1 MTAKTVFF
9 DIDGTLLSP
18 RNGLEFQIPAST
30 LEALRLLK
38 QNGHRAAVCSGRQE
52 AFIRRFFPGM
62 FDSFVA
68 MNGTHVVFEGKTV
81 LDRPF
86 SARRLAELM
95 RHFDAYGC
103 SYIFLGQRNGW
114 TRNVPGRLLDRLNH
128 NYGLPNFLVTEW
140 KPADIRANMIDL
152 IFEND
157 EVYERQSAAF
167 TGDMILN
174 RHPGVISCDLSFRGW
189 NKAQGILEFI
199 RYGNIAREDTVAFG
213 DGGND
218 IGMMETVGCAVAM
231 GNAVPEIKQAADY
244 VTNDI
249 FGDGIFNG
257 LKHLGLI

>member
-9 DIDGTLLSP
+9 DIDGTLLSS
-18 RNGLEFQIPAST
+18 RNGREFQIPAST

-38 QNGHRAAVCSGRQE
+38 QNGHRAAVCTGRQE
-52 AFIRRFFPGM
+52 AFIHRFFPGL
-62 FDSFVA
+62 FDSYVA

-86 SARRLAELM
+86 SAQRLAELM
-95 RHFDAYGC
+95 EHFDAYGC

-114 TRNVPGRLLDRLNH
+114 TRNVPGRLLDRLNY
-128 NYGLPNFLVTEW
+128 NYGLPDFLVTEW
-140 KPADIRANMIDL
+140 EPGDVRANMMDL

-157 EVYERQSAAF
+157 GVYKRQAAAF

-174 RHPGVISCDLSFRGW
+174 RHPGVISSDLSFRGW

-199 RYGNIAREDTVAFG
+199 RYGNIARQDTVAFG

-218 IGMMETVGCAVAM
+218 IGMMETVDCAVAM

-244 VTNDI
+244 VTTNI
-249 FGDGIFNG
+249 FDDGIFNG